1 MNNINFRIKQ
11 LVEYF
16 ANGNNSTFGQMIG
29 VNEANIRNYI
39 AGTEPKFNII
49 EKIASQFEINFEW
62 LLLGKGEMSKMAI
75 SSDMMHE
82 VTFENKVPQV
92 ITVDSHSKD
101 NIVMVPHSLKAG
113 YIEGFNDPKFIKK
126 LPSYRLPGMNN
137 GVFRM
142 FEVEGN
148 SMRGTIPN
156 KSIAVGQFVEN
167 WIEDVKDNQVYA
179 VISNEVEDGFIKRVV
194 NRIEKYDNLICK
206 SDNRKNYPNQN
217 INPSAIKEIWHIKAA
232 LIFEFPDPADIYDR
246 LNDLEANYAQIMK
259 MIEIK

>member
-1 MNNINFRIKQ
+1 MSTNLDKSLILNSIKSHYNFDSDAEFARFLEIKPQTLASWHSRNTFDIELLYAKCVDVSPEFLFTGKQPLFRNGSYAVDTTIN
-11 LVEYF
+11 Y
-16 ANGNNSTFGQMIG
+16 N
-29 VNEANIRNYI
+29 
-39 AGTEPKFNII
+39 
-49 EKIASQFEINFEW
+49 
-62 LLLGKGEMSKMAI
+62 
-75 SSDMMHE
+75 
-82 VTFENKVPQV
+82 NKVPQV
-92 ITVDSHSKD
+92 ITVDSHNKD

-113 YIEGFNDPKFIKK
+113 YIEGFNNPKFIKK

-179 VISNEVEDGFIKRVV
+179 VISNEVEDGFIKRVL

-259 MIEIK
+259 LIEIK